1 MAVWTLRLLRRTD
14 ADIRQI
20 GSTDFQRMTPL
31 VVRRRDDPQRIDN
44 LPIRRCRG
52 SMAHARRPR
61 KITLGEMRSSGVR
74 GLLMDCAD
82 YRCSHSIAIS

>member
-44 LPIRRCRG
+44 LPIGWRRA
-52 SMAHARRPR
+52 STAHARLS
-61 KITLGEMRSSGVR
+61 LGI
-74 GLLMDCAD
+74 LA
-82 YRCSHSIAIS
+82 